1 MLLFLCLCYIQFTFG
16 TEIAVLGDVICCT
29 SSKNVTFSL
38 SPFNTDHIKYGPKTS
53 VYISAPD
60 LPDPSNFV
68 LRESSMCDYR
78 LDDCVPSSRPEM
90 FRSLQDWNSW
100 REDSESDMRMDPTL
114 KIRKMEFEK
123 RRRKKE
129 RQRRRQQEVNTFVT
143 STPPRKQS
151 IHSFF
156 PSLNESEDKSAMIH
170 EESNEIPRLNL
181 SDLTSEVT
189 APDMSLISEA
199 FSLANSVNHQPDSGC
214 CGAEVFN
221 NPHQKTSRSIACDT
235 LDLNNFPVHHPS
247 STQTTPG
254 RLNTKVKDLV
264 LNKSLPLLQDHEYNF
279 NSMKPNVIIIKQQ
292 DPGEEKKQ
300 RKNKKKRKELKDLL
314 KSLDSATLLAE
325 KLKVRSENLLESVNS
340 INVV

>member
-1 MLLFLCLCYIQFTFG
+1 MG
-16 TEIAVLGDVICCT
+16 
-29 SSKNVTFSL
+29 
-38 SPFNTDHIKYGPKTS
+38 
-53 VYISAPD
+53 
-60 LPDPSNFV
+60 
-68 LRESSMCDYR
+68 
-78 LDDCVPSSRPEM
+78 
-90 FRSLQDWNSW
+90 DWNSW
-100 REDSESDMRMDPTL
+100 REASESDMRMDPTL

-129 RQRRRQQEVNTFVT
+129 RQRRRQQEVKSFVT

-156 PSLNESEDKSAMIH
+156 PSLHESEDKSAMNN

-199 FSLANSVNHQPDSGC
+199 FSLANNSNPHQPDSGC
-214 CGAEVFN
+214 IGAEIFN
-221 NPHQKTSRSIACDT
+221 NTHQKTSRSIACDT
-235 LDLNNFPVHHPS
+235 LDLNNFPVHLPS

-254 RLNTKVKDLV
+254 RLNNKVKDLV
-264 LNKSLPLLQDHEYNF
+264 LNKSLPLLQDHKYSFDN
-279 NSMKPNVIIIKQQ
+279 MQPNVIIIKQP
-292 DPGEEKKQ
+292 DPNEKQ
-300 RKNKKKRKELKDLL
+300 ERKNKKKRKELKNLL

-340 INVV
+340 INIV